1 VVRCRDAIRLLGPLK
16 MREVDEVYTRLNDNE
31 SYFATVLPNDFD
43 GLVWFAK
50 STPSQLRR

>member
-50 STPSQLRR
+50 STPSQVRR